1 MSDAKEVENEAAEG
15 TPDKKVI
22 SAKPRLASTERK
34 SESPIGKIMIRQSTD
49 SPQSNYEIIT
59 SKPDT
64 SVEDRSLVLSPQVK
78 LTRYD
83 EPAQSPKEKAL
94 SNGLDPISLEL
105 ISSTSIGTPK
115 AASEYSDKSD
125 ESFSTQK
132 ISREMKNLQKSTNE
146 SKILSNYLNS
156 SLESPRS
163 RRKNILDQAPAEP
176 VSVAESADPLE
187 IALPE
192 NAEELVEE
200 VEGNADEEKE
210 PEVDAEADE
219 NEVEEEH
226 DKEMQDSGES
236 DSTVVLHPMEP
247 PEKRR
252 KSVPRSRSRS
262 RNVMRGRK
270 KSIARQLKDELNVT
284 SDKEEMVEDEEDD
297 MSEVSFVSNPSLEGR
312 SVKPPPKVSRSY
324 PKLDI
329 CVNMKEN
336 FEVVVKSATTCVTVF
351 SRSIP
356 HFIARILTHTQGR
369 LGFILF

>member
-1 MSDAKEVENEAAEG
+1 MSDAKEVENEAVEG
-15 TPDKKVI
+15 TPDKKI
-22 SAKPRLASTERK
+22 INAKPRLSSTERK

-59 SKPDT
+59 SKSDT
-64 SVEDRSLVLSPQVK
+64 SVEDRSLVPV
-78 LTRYD
+78 LTRYNA
-83 EPAQSPKEKAL
+83 PAQSPKEKAL
-94 SNGLDPISLEL
+94 SNGLDPMALEL

-163 RRKNILDQAPAEP
+163 RRKNVIDQAPSEP
-176 VSVAESADPLE
+176 VNVVESIDPLE
-187 IALPE
+187 IELPE

-200 VEGNADEEKE
+200 VEGNAEEAKE
-210 PEVDAEADE
+210 PEVEAEAEE
-219 NEVEEEH
+219 NDLEEEN
-226 DKEMQDSGES
+226 DKEMQESGES

-312 SVKPPPKVSRSY
+312 SVKPPPKVS
-324 PKLDI
+324 
-329 CVNMKEN
+329 
-336 FEVVVKSATTCVTVF
+336 
-351 SRSIP
+351 
-356 HFIARILTHTQGR
+356 
-369 LGFILF
+369 